1 MQTQILDK
9 LQTQAIHAAKL
20 KVQPKS
26 VVGKS
31 LPDSNPFRCLPL
43 LLLVTM
49 ILLVTNSSHFTNQN
63 AYACQCSSQD
73 PGQLFEESDVI
84 FSGKVNRVDEVYSFL
99 ENEQYVSF
107 ANVTS
112 WKGVDT
118 KSVTIRGEQWC
129 GLNRFSGGVEYLV
142 YADKGLVSIDA
153 KACSGT
159 VPLENAKFHTQFLA
173 GKPTIP
179 LGEGNTESISLPFT
193 IFGIGLSV
201 AGVIG
206 FLSLRRLRKDKQ

>member
-1 MQTQILDK
+1 MLVQFR

-26 VVGKS
+26 IIGRI
-31 LPDSNPFRCLPL
+31 LPDSNRFRYLPL

-49 ILLVTNSSHFTNQN
+49 ILLFTSSSHFTNQN
-63 AYACQCSSQD
+63 AYACQCTSRD
-73 PGQLFEESDVI
+73 PERLFQESDVV

-99 ENEQYVSF
+99 ENEQYASF
-107 ANVTS
+107 DNITS

-118 KSVTIRGEQWC
+118 KSVTIRAEQWC
-129 GLNRFSGGVEYLV
+129 GLNRFSEGVEYLV

-159 VPLENAKFHTQFLA
+159 VPLENARFHTQFLA
-173 GKPTIP
+173 GNPTIP
-179 LGEGNTESISLPFT
+179 LGEGTTESISLPFT

-201 AGVIG
+201 AGMIG
-206 FLSLRRLRKDKQ
+206 FISFRRIRKNVR